1 MTGSS
6 ATNEILE
13 FANELHRLVKASGD
27 TDEPNKADVKF
38 VQDMI
43 EHHEMALEMAK
54 KVLDKGKDKWV
65 AKLARGIISAQ
76 KKEIDDMKDW
86 LKESKPSGSKPS
98 GGGDGMNM

>member
-1 MTGSS
+1 MSKT

-13 FANELHRLVKASGD
+13 LANELHRLVKAGND

-43 EHHEMALEMAK
+43 VHHEAALDMAE
-54 KVLDKGKDKWV
+54 KVLDNGKDKWV

-76 KKEIDDMKDW
+76 KKEIADMKDW
-86 LKESKPSGSKPS
+86 LKENKPSSSKPS
-98 GGGDGMNM
+98 GGGGGMNM

>member
-1 MTGSS
+1 MSKT

-13 FANELHRLVKASGD
+13 FANELHRLVKGSSD

-43 EHHEMALEMAK
+43 EHHEMALNMAE

-65 AKLARGIISAQ
+65 AKLARSIISAQ
-76 KKEIDDMKDW
+76 KKEIADMKDW
-86 LKESKPSGSKPS
+86 LKENKPSSSKPS